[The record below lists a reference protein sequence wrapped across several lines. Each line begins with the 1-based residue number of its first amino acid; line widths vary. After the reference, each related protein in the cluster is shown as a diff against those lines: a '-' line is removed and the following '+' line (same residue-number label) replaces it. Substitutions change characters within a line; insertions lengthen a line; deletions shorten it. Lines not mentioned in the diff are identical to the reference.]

1 MSYAKRF
8 YTRFA
13 SRKGIAYTLEI
24 EELGYVG
31 GATELTGSGEEPF
44 SVEVD
49 MDDFLYTP
57 VRSSTATIR
66 LVGADYLTQLHATA
80 YQKHRV
86 VLKTGNSVVW
96 CGFVSPELYTQDYS
110 TALFELEVECVSPI
124 RVLEFV
130 NYEPVQAGTMQ
141 FVSLMDVIKR
151 CVLSAKG
158 CYGGVY
164 LPHVYAAKLADIDKK
179 DSVLSQMMISEQNF
193 FDEENKPMSYL
204 DVLTEVCRFLNWTC
218 CDWKGDLYF
227 VDIDHTGV
235 YRRYDLDFTTYT
247 EGGIGNI
254 KSVQEI
260 GFAGDSHTLDLLA
273 GYNKCSIKTSNYPAR
288 EMVTEEDFDK
298 LAEAVSPPD
307 AVDGNAVSH
316 KIIYLPDKIDMKQY
330 HMGYGD
336 YITEYEKDYVKENK
350 SDANDFLGALPV
362 RFCEYK
368 MVESDGNWNPDISN
382 YNYTDAIQIRIKP
395 SYKSEEDT
403 TNLYSVPSIVIKGDN
418 MVYPY
423 GAFCISYQWTFVG
436 RSDMGV
442 ILPGD
447 ARYDNAAFKCS
458 FRVGGKW
465 WNGRNFIESS
475 TPVTFTIDQA
485 EEHRSKQMWLSV
497 KSTKTLQQPYDGM
510 SGYLIPFASDLVG
523 DIEFSM
529 YAPAPARYYGGLIY
543 TYPYGVIL
551 KGLKLEYKSMSS
563 FSKES
568 KKDRIYSNVINES
581 YINELEEIETKI
593 STYNNDG
600 ACYSKIV
607 IGNKYLESDLYCSI
621 ENASVR
627 LEELLIRRIVRR
639 YNATKIKLNQV
650 LVLDNELAPFT
661 RLSDK
666 FMSGRTFLNI
676 GGYFDFA
683 SDTYRC
689 TMIEL

>member
-24 EELGYVG
+24 EELGYIGSV
-31 GATELTGSGEEPF
+31 TELTGSGEEPF

-49 MDDFLYTP
+49 MDDFLYIP

-66 LVGADYLTQLHATA
+66 LVGSDYLTQLYATA
-80 YQKHRV
+80 YQRHRV
-86 VLKTGNSVVW
+86 VLKRGNSVVW

-141 FVSLMDVIKR
+141 FVSLLDVIKR

-179 DSVLSQMMISEQNF
+179 DNVLSQMMISEQNF

-235 YRRYDLDFTTYT
+235 YRKYDQDFITYT
-247 EGGIGNI
+247 ECGIGNI
-254 KSVQEI
+254 KGVQEI
-260 GFAGDSHTLDLLA
+260 GFAGDSHTLDLLS

-298 LAEAVSPPD
+298 LTEAVSPPD

-316 KIIYLPDKIDMKQY
+316 KIIYLPDRIDMRQY

-350 SDANDFLGALPV
+350 NDANDFLGAFPV

-368 MVESDGNWNPDISN
+368 MVESGGNWSPDISN
-382 YNYTDAIQIRIKP
+382 YSYTDAIQIRIKP
-395 SYKSEEDT
+395 PYKSKEDT

-423 GAFCISYQWTFVG
+423 GAFCISYQWAFVNNP
-436 RSDMGV
+436 DMGV
-442 ILPGD
+442 LLFDGYYMD
-447 ARYDNAAFKCS
+447 RSFKCS
-458 FRVGGKW
+458 FRVGNKW
-465 WNGRNFIESS
+465 WDGRSFIASD
-475 TPVTFTIDQA
+475 TPVTFDIDSS
-485 EEHRSKQMWLSV
+485 ESGTDKNKWFSV
-497 KSTKTLQQPYDGM
+497 KNTKTLQQPYDGM

-529 YAPAPARYYGGLIY
+529 YAPKAYQFHGSPAPTR
-543 TYPYGVIL
+543 PYGVVV
-551 KGLKLEYKSMSS
+551 KDLKLEYKSMSS

-568 KKDRIYSNVINES
+568 KKDRIYSNAINES

-607 IGNKYLESDLYCSI
+607 IGNKYLESNLYCSI
-621 ENASVR
+621 ENTSVR